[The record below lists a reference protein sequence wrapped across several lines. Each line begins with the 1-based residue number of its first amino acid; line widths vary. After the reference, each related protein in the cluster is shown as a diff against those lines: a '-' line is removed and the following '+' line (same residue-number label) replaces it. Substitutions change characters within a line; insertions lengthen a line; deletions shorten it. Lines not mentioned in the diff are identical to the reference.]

1 MGAVDEMD
9 DSITRYV
16 VRHYRFDPDRRER
29 RPVVVGVYDT
39 EREWRAH
46 LDRVTADI
54 GRRRAAGERVD
65 RREHATGGILR
76 PGDRERAA
84 TAHLVRRAM
93 EHGVH
98 PATILR
104 ERELPSS
111 MVVFGVDE
119 SGESFSFGGSASDG

>member
-16 VRHYRFDPDRRER
+16 VRHYRFDRDRHER
-29 RPVVVGVYDT
+29 RAVVVGVYDT

-54 GRRRAAGERVD
+54 ARRRGSGERVD
-65 RREHATGGILR
+65 RREHSTGGILR

-84 TAHLVRRAM
+84 TAHLVRRAV
-93 EHGVH
+93 EHGVN
-98 PATILR
+98 PAGLLR
-104 ERELPSS
+104 GRELPSS
-111 MVVFGVDE
+111 MVVFGAED
-119 SGESFSFGGSASDG
+119 SAASFSFGGST